1 MKRLIDETDLSLH
14 LHVLISPQTFV
25 ANLVGMIESRP
36 ILENGQSIDEQDDV
50 LFGILSLLKAILRK
64 RTDVRSQMSD
74 KNGLLAYL
82 LHDCLFHK
90 ETNRSLVSKDMIMP
104 PKCKSKNT
112 RYACLS
118 LVREL
123 TIDN

>member
-1 MKRLIDETDLSLH
+1 
-14 LHVLISPQTFV
+14 
-25 ANLVGMIESRP
+25 MIKQRP
-36 ILENGQSIDEQDDV
+36 ILESGPSLDEQDEV
-50 LFGILSLLKAILRK
+50 LYGILSLLKATLRK
-64 RTDVRSQMSD
+64 RTDIRASMQD
-74 KNGLLAYL
+74 KEVLLHFL

-90 ETNRSLVSKDMIMP
+90 ETNRSLVSKDTIMP